1 MDNEMS
7 LVKQISQIGNFIRA
21 LRIQLRFGD
30 FSRAPLELVR
40 IEVRGEVAECEWISR
55 PADEWD
61 VEIPRNIS
69 EANSSAQALQDAMT
83 VRELLFSV
91 VPGIKSALVKVF
103 RKSVSGELELIIK
116 GTLTGE
122 PEATPDVASV
132 AMRAKLLGFQFWQ
145 QDGILEALRSEECV
159 MNF

>member
-1 MDNEMS
+1 MS
-7 LVKQISQIGNFIRA
+7 LVKQVSQIGDLIRA

-30 FSRAPLELVR
+30 FSRAPLQLLR
-40 IEVRGEVAECEWISR
+40 FEVRGEVAECEWISR

-61 VEIPRNIS
+61 VEIPRS
-69 EANSSAQALQDAMT
+69 MSDANSSVQALQDAMT

-103 RKSVSGELELIIK
+103 RKSNSGDLELIIA
-116 GTLTGE
+116 GTVTGE
-122 PEATPDVASV
+122 PQSAPNVPSV
-132 AMRAKLLGFQFWQ
+132 AMRAKLLGFQFWL
-145 QDGILEALRSEECV
+145 QDGILEPLRSEECV